1 MSTVKETKGLLAQI
15 QAGDMPWATIY
26 AVTAAVLTGLF
37 IITAVGFASP
47 EIMHNAAHD
56 IRHGLS
62 FPCH

>member
-1 MSTVKETKGLLAQI
+1 MSTVKETVGLSAQ
-15 QAGDMPWATIY
+15 PWATVF

-37 IITAVGFASP
+37 IITAIGFASP
-47 EIMHNAAHD
+47 EILHNAAHD

>member
-1 MSTVKETKGLLAQI
+1 MSTVKETVGLSD
-15 QAGDMPWATIY
+15 QAWATVF

-37 IITAVGFASP
+37 IITAIGFASP
-47 EIMHNAAHD
+47 EILHNAAHD

>member
-1 MSTVKETKGLLAQI
+1 MSTVKETAGLSD
-15 QAGDMPWATIY
+15 QAWATVF

-37 IITAVGFASP
+37 IITAIGFASP
-47 EIMHNAAHD
+47 EILHNAAHD